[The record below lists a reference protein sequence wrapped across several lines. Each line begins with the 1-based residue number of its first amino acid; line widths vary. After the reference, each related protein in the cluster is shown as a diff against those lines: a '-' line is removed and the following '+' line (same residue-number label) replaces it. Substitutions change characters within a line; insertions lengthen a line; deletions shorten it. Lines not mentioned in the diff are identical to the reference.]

1 MTARSTAANDD
12 PSSVRK
18 VSMVAAPPV
27 VAWRVFT
34 ERMGTWWPLAVYKI
48 GKVNAVDAVIE
59 PRVGGRWYERGDDGS
74 TCDWAACS
82 CGNHRRAWCS
92 RGMSA
97 PTGSTIPS

>member
-1 MTARSTAANDD
+1 MTARSAPANDD
-12 PSSVRK
+12 PNSVRK
-18 VSMVAAPPV
+18 VSMVAAPPL

-34 ERMGTWWPLAVYKI
+34 ERMGSWWPLSVYKI

-59 PRVGGRWYERGDDGS
+59 PRVGGRWYGVATTEAPVTG
-74 TCDWAACS
+74 AACW

-97 PTGSTIPS
+97 PTGSTIPT